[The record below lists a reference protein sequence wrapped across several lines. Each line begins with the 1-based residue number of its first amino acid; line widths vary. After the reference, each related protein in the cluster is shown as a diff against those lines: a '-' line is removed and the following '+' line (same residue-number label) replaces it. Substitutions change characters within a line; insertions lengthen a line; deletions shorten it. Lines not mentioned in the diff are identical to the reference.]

1 MNACAAAPV
10 PDAGIDDHIQSV
22 SGLSDSLLK
31 QLRQALQK
39 IDEINRIT
47 RIISMNARIE
57 AVRIGAAGRSFG
69 VIAEEMDTLS
79 RRVSDAAQEIDRMA
93 DRTSTDLRER
103 LDRLQTDVRR
113 TRLTDLALANIDLID
128 RNLYE
133 RSCDVRWWATDAAVV
148 AATQD
153 PNPAALAHASQRLGQ
168 ILDSYTVYF
177 DLVLA
182 DLDGTVIANGRPRQ
196 YRSVGQSVAQQA
208 WFQSAMATASG
219 EEFGFQSM
227 HASPLAGG
235 ERVLVYACTVR
246 QDGRVT
252 GRPLGVLGIVFR
264 WDALAQTIVE
274 RTPLSE
280 AEWRRSRVCIV
291 DGQGLLL
298 ADTQAAGWL
307 GRLDELCDTMLAR
320 LDRQPDAT
328 LLRFIHMAGTRPED
342 YSTHHAILVMMLC
355 ALAGPR
361 LHGWPTSRV
370 RRQPRQRTR
379 SPTRPPNA
387 VTTAARGCTPCLSR
401 AWPRSATTR
410 TPRRLRG
417 ARTPTSSR
425 PRTSCSRLVT

>member
-1 MNACAAAPV
+1 M
-10 PDAGIDDHIQSV
+10 
-22 SGLSDSLLK
+22 
-31 QLRQALQK
+31 
-39 IDEINRIT
+39 
-47 RIISMNARIE
+47 
-57 AVRIGAAGRSFG
+57 
-69 VIAEEMDTLS
+69 
-79 RRVSDAAQEIDRMA
+79 
-93 DRTSTDLRER
+93 
-103 LDRLQTDVRR
+103 RR

-182 DLDGTVIANGRPRQ
+182 DLDDTVIANGRPRQ

-298 ADTQAAGWL
+298 ADTQAGGA
-307 GRLDELCDTMLAR
+307 AR
-320 LDRQPDAT
+320 LEFPGRDA
-328 LLRFIHMAGTRPED
+328 LFA
-342 YSTHHAILVMMLC
+342 
-355 ALAGPR
+355 
-361 LHGWPTSRV
+361 
-370 RRQPRQRTR
+370 QPRGAAERIVDGQMQCLAHAASPGYETYRTGWHC
-379 SPTRPPNA
+379 
-387 VTTAARGCTPCLSR
+387 VIVQGV
-401 AWPRSATTR
+401 
-410 TPRRLRG
+410 G
-417 ARTPTSSR
+417 
-425 PRTSCSRLVT
+425 

>member
-1 MNACAAAPV
+1 MNACTAV
-10 PDAGIDDHIQSV
+10 PQPDIGIDDHIQSV

-31 QLRQALQK
+31 QLRQSLQK
-39 IDEINRIT
+39 IDEINRVT

-57 AVRIGAAGRSFG
+57 AVRIGTAGRSFG

-79 RRVSDAAQEIDRMA
+79 RRVSDTAQEIDRMA
-93 DRTSTDLRER
+93 GHTSTDLRER
-103 LDRLQTDVRR
+103 LDQLQTNVRR

-133 RSCDVRWWATDAAVV
+133 RSCDVRWWATDAAMV
-148 AATQD
+148 AAAQD
-153 PNPAALAHASQRLGQ
+153 PQPAALAHASQRLGQ

-182 DLDGTVIANGRPRQ
+182 DLHGTVIANGRPRQ
-196 YRSVGQSVAQQA
+196 YRSAGQSVAQQA

-227 HASPLAGG
+227 HASPLVGG

-246 QDGRVT
+246 EGGRVT

-291 DGQGLLL
+291 DGQGHVL
-298 ADTQAAGWL
+298 ADTAGSDAASP
-307 GRLDELCDTMLAR
+307 RLDFPGRA
-320 LDRQPDAT
+320 
-328 LLRFIHMAGTRPED
+328 
-342 YSTHHAILVMMLC
+342 
-355 ALAGPR
+355 ALFA
-361 LHGWPTSRV
+361 
-370 RRQPRQRTR
+370 Q
-379 SPTRPPNA
+379 
-387 VTTAARGCTPCLSR
+387 SR
-401 AWPRSATTR
+401 AAVDLIMDGRAHCIAHAASPGYETYR
-410 TPRRLRG
+410 TG
-417 ARTPTSSR
+417 WH
-425 PRTSCSRLVT
+425 CVIVQGVD

>member
-1 MNACAAAPV
+1 MNACAAAPM

-31 QLRQALQK
+31 QLRQSLQK

-79 RRVSDAAQEIDRMA
+79 RRVSDTAQEIDRMA

-148 AATQD
+148 AAAQD

-280 AEWRRSRVCIV
+280 AEWRRSRVCFV

-298 ADTQAAGWL
+298 ADTQAGGA
-307 GRLDELCDTMLAR
+307 AR
-320 LDRQPDAT
+320 LEFPGRDA
-328 LLRFIHMAGTRPED
+328 LFA
-342 YSTHHAILVMMLC
+342 
-355 ALAGPR
+355 
-361 LHGWPTSRV
+361 
-370 RRQPRQRTR
+370 QPRGAAERIVDGQMQCLAHAASPGYETYRTGWHC
-379 SPTRPPNA
+379 
-387 VTTAARGCTPCLSR
+387 VIVQGV
-401 AWPRSATTR
+401 
-410 TPRRLRG
+410 G
-417 ARTPTSSR
+417 
-425 PRTSCSRLVT
+425 

>member
-31 QLRQALQK
+31 QLRQSLQK

-57 AVRIGAAGRSFG
+57 AVRIGTAGRSFG
-69 VIAEEMDTLS
+69 VIAGEMDTLS
-79 RRVSDAAQEIDRMA
+79 RRVSDTAQEIDRMA

-298 ADTQAAGWL
+298 ADTQAGGA
-307 GRLDELCDTMLAR
+307 AR
-320 LDRQPDAT
+320 LEFPGRDA
-328 LLRFIHMAGTRPED
+328 LFA
-342 YSTHHAILVMMLC
+342 
-355 ALAGPR
+355 
-361 LHGWPTSRV
+361 
-370 RRQPRQRTR
+370 QPRGAVERIVDGQMQCLAHAASPGYETYRTGWHC
-379 SPTRPPNA
+379 
-387 VTTAARGCTPCLSR
+387 VIVQGV
-401 AWPRSATTR
+401 
-410 TPRRLRG
+410 G
-417 ARTPTSSR
+417 
-425 PRTSCSRLVT
+425 